1 MIPGLVELV
10 VPVYNEQAVLRA
22 SIDRL
27 AAAMR
32 GADFAWRVLIA
43 ENGSTDA
50 TLDVARQAAAAH
62 PAVAV
67 LHVDAKGRGGA
78 LRRAWT
84 ETDAEFSIYM
94 DVDLSTDLEAVPRT
108 VALLKDGADLVVG
121 SRLDPR
127 SRIIRS
133 WKREI
138 LSRVYNRLIRWT
150 FGTRSFDDAQCG
162 FKGVRVESVRPLL
175 PRVVNNEWFF
185 DTELLVLAE
194 FAGLTIRTLPIR
206 WVEDPDS
213 RVNIPRTIVEDL
225 QGLWRLRR
233 ALRRPADPPGAPKR
247 AEPTR

>member
-1 MIPGLVELV
+1 MIPGFVELV

-27 AAAMR
+27 ADAMSR
-32 GADFAWRVLIA
+32 ADFAWRILIA
-43 ENGSTDA
+43 NNGSTDA
-50 TLDVARQAAAAH
+50 TLDVARRAAAAL
-62 PAVAV
+62 PAVRV
-67 LHVDAKGRGGA
+67 LHVEAKGRGGA
-78 LRRAWT
+78 LRRAWA

-94 DVDLSTDLEAVPRT
+94 DVDLSTDLEAVGRT
-108 VALLKDGADLVVG
+108 VALLREGSDIVVG
-121 SRLDPR
+121 SRLDAR
-127 SRIIRS
+127 STITRS

-138 LSRVYNRLIRWT
+138 LSRVYNRLIRLALR
-150 FGTRSFDDAQCG
+150 TRSFDDAQCG

-194 FAGLTIRTLPIR
+194 YAGLKIRTLPIR

-213 RVNIPRTIVEDL
+213 RVNIPRTILEDL

-233 ALRRPADPPGAPKR
+233 TARQSADPSRAPKR
-247 AEPTR
+247 IR